1 MDLNQLTF
9 RVKFPHAFQ
18 EEFKAFW
25 VDLKAPIL
33 QSKVLAELV
42 RYDSLAV
49 GETNSY
55 FKGVVTPFNSN
66 MIQFIPP
73 ESEHFLISAIRI
85 QEGVNADIGTTDWE
99 AGSQS
104 NIIKNAQM
112 TIINNGDTVLQS
124 EPLTQFEA
132 SLTTRDIG
140 LVDLKQPI
148 AWQGQTPLILTVAL
162 KPGSVVPANTNLRV
176 ELIGIGYIS

>member
-9 RVKFPHAFQ
+9 RVKFPMAFQ
-18 EEFKAFW
+18 ADFRKFW
-25 VDLKAPIL
+25 EDIEAPIS

-42 RYDSLAV
+42 RYDSLVV
-49 GETNSY
+49 GENNSF
-55 FKGVVTPFNSN
+55 FKGVVLPFASN

-73 ESEHFLISAIRI
+73 ESEHFLISSIRI
-85 QEGVNADIGTTDWE
+85 QEGVSGFVLGTDWE
-99 AGSQS
+99 AGAVSAAL
-104 NIIKNAQM
+104 KNAQM

-148 AWQGQTPLILTVAL
+148 AWIGQTPLLVNVILPAGFL
-162 KPGSVVPANTNLRV
+162 IPANLNLRI

>member
-9 RVKFPHAFQ
+9 RVKFPEAFQ
-18 EEFKAFW
+18 KDFAQFW
-25 VDLKAPIL
+25 LDIDAKIV

-42 RYDSLAV
+42 RYDSLQV
-49 GETNSY
+49 GENNQY
-55 FKGVVTPFNSN
+55 FKGVVVPFNSN

-85 QEGVNADIGTTDWE
+85 QEGVNADVGTTDWE
-99 AGSQS
+99 TGSQT
-104 NIIKNAQM
+104 NIIKNAQL
-112 TIINNGDTVLQS
+112 TIVNNGDTVLQS

-132 SLTTRDIG
+132 DLTTRDVG

-148 AWQGQTPLILTVAL
+148 AWIGQTPLVATIAL
-162 KPGSVVPANTNLRV
+162 KPGATIPANTNLRL
-176 ELIGIGYIS
+176 EFIGIGYIS